1 MKVYSYKK
9 LAKSP
14 KAEEKIERELGL
26 PRHYLSKKWLLVAA
40 ISPVFVWYTIFVFF
54 PYSMLFIFSWWRI
67 VGDQLVKEFTF
78 ENYVAFFR
86 EYIYYGLFFK
96 SLKMAFYVTITC
108 LVIGYPTAY
117 FIARKSGRSKYL
129 LFLLIA
135 VSLCSSY
142 IVRVYAWKSIL
153 GINGV
158 LNGFLVALHI
168 LKEPSPL
175 FLYNNFT
182 VYLALVEV
190 LLPFMLLPLFTSL
203 EKIPLS
209 LLEAS
214 NDLGANN
221 FTTFWRVTF
230 PLSLPGVLA
239 GSTFTFVLTL
249 GDFITPVLVGGTR
262 GILIAKI
269 IWSQFGLTN
278 NWPLGAALGFFV
290 AMIAILIISIV
301 SRFGALEEV

>member
-1 MKVYSYKK
+1 MRIE
-9 LAKSP
+9 SP
-14 KAEEKIERELGL
+14 MAGGRSTEEKANIKKGSL
-26 PRHYLSKKWLLVAA
+26 PRVHLGKRWLLLAGIV
-40 ISPVFVWYTIFVFF
+40 PVLLWYGFFVFA
-54 PYSMLFIFSWWRI
+54 PYSTLFLYSFWSM
-67 VGDQLVKEFTF
+67 VGDKLVTKLTF
-78 ENYVAFFR
+78 GNYISFFQ

-96 SLKMAFYVTITC
+96 TLKMAFYVTISC

-117 FIARKSGRSKYL
+117 FIARKSGRSKHF

-142 IVRVYAWKSIL
+142 IVRVYAWKSVL
-153 GINGV
+153 GISGVVNGI
-158 LNGFLVALHI
+158 LVALHI

-190 LLPFMLLPLFTSL
+190 LLPFMLLPLFTAL
-203 EKIPLS
+203 EKIPIS

-221 FTTFWRVTF
+221 FITFWRVIF

-239 GSTFTFVLTL
+239 GATFTFVLTL
-249 GDFITPVLVGGTR
+249 GDFITPALVGGTR
-262 GILIAKI
+262 GILIGKI
-269 IWSQFGLTN
+269 IWTQFGFAN

-290 AMIAILIISIV
+290 AIMTILIISVV
-301 SRFGALEEV
+301 SRFGALEEM

>member
-9 LAKSP
+9 LSDSP
-14 KAEEKIERELGL
+14 KAEEKTEREFGL
-26 PRHYLSKKWLLVAA
+26 SRRYLSKRWLSIAA
-40 ISPVFVWYTIFVFF
+40 ITPTVAWYVIFVFVPF
-54 PYSMLFIFSWWRI
+54 STLFIYSCWSMA
-67 VGDQLVKEFTF
+67 GDQLVKKFTL
-78 ENYVAFFR
+78 ENYVTFFR

-117 FIARKSGRSKYL
+117 FIARKSGKGKYL

-153 GINGV
+153 GISGV
-158 LNGFLVALHI
+158 LNGLLVALHI

-203 EKIPLS
+203 EKIPTS

-239 GSTFTFVLTL
+239 GATFTFVLTL
-249 GDFITPVLVGGTR
+249 GDFITPIIIGGTTGILVG
-262 GILIAKI
+262 KV
-269 IWSQFGLTN
+269 IWTQFGFTN
-278 NWPLGAALGFFV
+278 NWPLGSALGFLV
-290 AMIAILIISIV
+290 AIIAILIISVV
-301 SRFGALEEV
+301 SKFGALEEI